1 MMNKRAKA
9 ITKSDTVDVLTTTK
23 LDVRVP
29 VEVYVGGA
37 GNVAVVTGGGDTV
50 TFTTVTAGSMLPV
63 SVFRV
68 LSTGTTAT
76 NMVAVW

>member
-50 TFTTVTAGSMLPV
+50 TFTAVTAGSKLPV